1 MPEYH
6 ESETEINIDV
16 KGGSFK
22 EIVMIHLSRI
32 TLLSSVELRG
42 GYFTI
47 TDTKEGN
54 TKEIYIGDSRE
65 ALSNA
70 IYCLAQLL
78 LPVYDNDMMTVFQ
91 TFKEDNKNLKETFL
105 NKTKLEDTEVLGEG
119 YYEDNEKPILETYK
133 ITKLN
138 LYRELFTELS
148 KLLSRRKY
156 LTMGGT
162 TY

>member
-1 MPEYH
+1 MAEYH
-6 ESETEINIDV
+6 EQETEVNIDV

-47 TDTKEGN
+47 TDTKEGS

-78 LPVYDNDMMTVFQ
+78 IPIYDTDMTEAF
-91 TFKEDNKNLKETFL
+91 TKFKTDNAELKAAFL
-105 NKTKLEDTEVLGEG
+105 DKTKLDDTEVLGEG
-119 YYEDNEKPILETYK
+119 YYEDKEKPILETYK

-138 LYRELFTELS
+138 LYRELFTDLS
-148 KLLSRRKY
+148 KLLSRKKY
-156 LTMGGT
+156 LTMGGN

>member
-1 MPEYH
+1 MEPIH
-6 ESETEINIDV
+6 ENETEVNIDV
-16 KGGSFK
+16 KGGTFK

-47 TDTKEGN
+47 TSTKEGG

-70 IYCLAQLL
+70 IYCLTQLL
-78 LPVYDNDMMTVFQ
+78 IPKSDEDMTTAFKQFQ
-91 TFKEDNKNLKETFL
+91 IDAKELKESFL
-105 NKTKLEDTEVLGEG
+105 EKTKLGDTEVLGEG
-119 YYEDNEKPILETYK
+119 YYEEDEKPLLETYK

-138 LYRELFTELS
+138 LYRELFTDLS
-148 KLLSRRKY
+148 RLLSRKKY
-156 LTMGGT
+156 LAMSSTS
-162 TY
+162 Y